1 MAGRC
6 IFDGI
11 LEQFSVEIR
20 LGCKR
25 LLGGAF
31 SMSHRTI
38 LFASFAAMLLVG
50 SAWAHHNMSAL
61 FDFNDRVTLTGTLV
75 KVDWR
80 NPHIELGVDVKNADQ
95 VQTWSFEG
103 PAPSF
108 FRARD
113 INRSD
118 VEAALGKT
126 VTAEASRARD
136 GSRWGLLRVMTL
148 PDGKVVSACPQNC

>member
-1 MAGRC
+1 
-6 IFDGI
+6 
-11 LEQFSVEIR
+11 
-20 LGCKR
+20 
-25 LLGGAF
+25 
-31 SMSHRTI
+31 MSHRI
-38 LFASFAAMLLVG
+38 RIGIFVALAAVLQVG
-50 SAWAHHNMSAL
+50 SVWSHHNMSAL
-61 FDFNDRVTLTGTLV
+61 FDFNDRVTLSGTLT

-80 NPHIELGVDVKNADQ
+80 NPHIELGVDMKNGDQ
-95 VQTWSFEG
+95 VQSWSLEG
-103 PAPSF
+103 PPPSF

-136 GSRWGLLRVMTL
+136 GSRWGLLRIMTL